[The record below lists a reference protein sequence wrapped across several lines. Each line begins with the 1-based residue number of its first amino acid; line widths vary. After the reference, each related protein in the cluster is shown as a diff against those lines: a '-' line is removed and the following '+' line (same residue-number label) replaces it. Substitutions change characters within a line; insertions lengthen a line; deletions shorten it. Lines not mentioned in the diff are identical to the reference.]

1 MPGREQPD
9 QSVSTDVQDIVREI
23 LSAVRAVKLYPS
35 NNPVYSQAI
44 AKSFKNLDR
53 YLQGAPELR
62 VGVRKTTFLHG
73 EAPLSKDGH
82 LHAGAAGD
90 LFARGIREM
99 AFTSGVTLAE
109 LRDFYTLIAL
119 SPEEY
124 KRQGGMETLLWNKG
138 ISHILIKE
146 AALEEVLRGTYEQEE
161 KTTGSEQNEQQ
172 KENLNERLKNKEIHV
187 YGKKVMLADLASDPA
202 SFGNLALEMSHQEG
216 QTPDMQDD
224 QLLAVYREVGRQVLE
239 ISYEQ
244 RKPLFQALASS
255 ILSIDAAFQE
265 RLISNRLYPE
275 LDRQSLQEH
284 LTDENA
290 SQDLHEIVSSRFSS
304 SWTVPE
310 VSALLE
316 KVSSAK
322 PGDQSGAN
330 TTVPLSPDLP
340 VIVRELSEYTS
351 EEMEELKAL
360 CESCQEEDV
369 LVSTVATLI
378 HILPLIQSS
387 LPSQDDSVTRF
398 SRVVDILENMFIW
411 LLEKKDYSMALLVL
425 RSFQMPVEP
434 AFRSCLTG
442 AVKKAGD
449 KNNIIGLIH
458 ALRALPR
465 GSADAQAVI
474 SCLILLDRDATPV
487 LLEML
492 AEEEDRSFRKL
503 LIQILRDLGKNQIA
517 FLGERLSDGRWYFV
531 RNIVNI
537 LGESRKEEAVEYLQQ
552 VANHKNFQIRQ
563 EVVRALMSIGGK
575 KAADLLV
582 RFLND
587 SDVDIRFMAVRG
599 LGDLT
604 ISGTKTEQALMNF
617 LQGGLVRGG
626 GPELKYE
633 AIQTLGKIG
642 GPEAVRFLVKFARVR
657 WWKARKPQEEL
668 SAVTQ
673 KAIREIERRSGNA
686 GRSES
691 RA

>member
-1 MPGREQPD
+1 MPGRENAD
-9 QSVSTDVQDIVREI
+9 QSISTDVQDIVRDI
-23 LSAVRAVKLYPS
+23 LSAIRAVKLYPS

-44 AKSFKNLDR
+44 TKSFRNLDR

-62 VGVRKTTFLHG
+62 IGVQKTTFLYG
-73 EAPLSKDGH
+73 EAPVSKDGQ

-99 AFTSGVTLAE
+99 AFTRGVTLAE

-124 KRQGGMETLLWNKG
+124 KRQGSMETMLWNKG
-138 ISHILIKE
+138 VSHILIKE
-146 AALEEVLRGTYEQEE
+146 AALEEVLRGTYEQGE
-161 KTTGSEQNEQQ
+161 KTAASGQDEEQ
-172 KENLNERLKNKEIHV
+172 KENLNERLKNKEIHL
-187 YGKKVMLADLASDPA
+187 YGKKVMLTDLANDPA
-202 SFGNLALEMSHQEG
+202 SFGNLALEIAHQEG
-216 QTPDMQDD
+216 RTPEMQDD
-224 QLLAVYREVGRQVLE
+224 QLLEIYREVGRQVLE

-255 ILSIDAAFQE
+255 IFSIDAAFRE

-275 LDRQSLQEH
+275 LDRQALQEH
-284 LTDENA
+284 LTEENS
-290 SQDLHEIVSSRFSS
+290 SQDLHEIVSARFSS

-316 KVSSAK
+316 KVSSSK
-322 PGDQSGAN
+322 PGDQSGPRQ
-330 TTVPLSPDLP
+330 TTPLSPDLP

-360 CESCQEEDV
+360 CETCQEEDI

-378 HILPLIQSS
+378 HILPMIQSS
-387 LPSQDDSVTRF
+387 LPSHDDSVTRF
-398 SRVVDILENMFIW
+398 SRIVDILENLFVW
-411 LLEKKDYSMALLVL
+411 LLDKKDYSMALLVL

-434 AFRSCLTG
+434 AFRFCLTG

-449 KNNIIGLIH
+449 KNNIIGMVH
-458 ALRALPR
+458 ALRELPR

-474 SCLILLDRDATPV
+474 SCLTLLDRDATPV

-537 LGESRKEEAVEYLQQ
+537 LGESRKEEAVEHLQQ
-552 VANHKNFQIRQ
+552 VASHKNFQIRQ

-587 SDVDIRFMAVRG
+587 DDVDIRFMAVRG
-599 LGDLT
+599 LGDPA
-604 ISGTKTEQALMNF
+604 ISGAKTEQALMNF
-617 LQGGLVRGG
+617 LQGGLVKAG

-633 AIQTLGKIG
+633 VIQTLGKIG
-642 GPEAVRFLVKFARVR
+642 GPETVRFLAKFSRMR

-668 SAVTQ
+668 SAVAQ
-673 KAIREIERRSGNA
+673 KAIKEIERRAGNA

-691 RA
+691 PA